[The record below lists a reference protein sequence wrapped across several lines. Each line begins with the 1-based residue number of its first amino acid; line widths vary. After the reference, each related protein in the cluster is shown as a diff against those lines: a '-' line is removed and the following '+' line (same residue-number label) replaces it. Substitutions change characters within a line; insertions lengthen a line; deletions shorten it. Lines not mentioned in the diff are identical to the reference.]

1 MKKKENKSVKEL
13 EAELTDL
20 VENDIDNENI
30 YHILVKLANIYI
42 QQNKYVYGYQGINE
56 VCHDV
61 ASDVWMAVRG
71 GRKITSWMYYI
82 GKMIKL
88 SYVPHQKKIEHET
101 IYTESEPIF
110 VENVK
115 RMCTSSAMSSEAD
128 FDTMER
134 QFILESIPNMIRD
147 AVMHG
152 KFKYGTKEWDDVYT
166 NMTLNL
172 LRELDGEDSKY
183 FMLDTSMKPYV
194 KVAIECFKNSFRSC
208 GFAGGFMDDVCV
220 TRDLSSLTELC
231 DDYKE
236 RG

>member
-1 MKKKENKSVKEL
+1 MKKTENKSVKEL
-13 EAELTDL
+13 EAELTNL
-20 VENDIDNENI
+20 VENDIDNEEI
-30 YHILVKLANIYI
+30 YKILVRLANIYI

-88 SYVPHQKKIEHET
+88 SYVPNQKKIEHET

-110 VENVK
+110 VENIK
-115 RMCTSSAMSSEAD
+115 RMCTSSAMSSETD

-134 QFILESIPNMIRD
+134 SFILDSIPNMIKD
-147 AVMHG
+147 AMKHG
-152 KFKYGTKEWDDVYT
+152 KFKYGTKEFDDVYI
-166 NMTLNL
+166 NMTFNL
-172 LRELDGEDSKY
+172 LRELDGEDAKY
-183 FMLDTSMKPYV
+183 FNVNQSMKPYV
-194 KVAIECFKNSFRSC
+194 KVAIEGFKNSFRSC
-208 GFAGGFMDDVCV
+208 GFASGFMDDISV

-231 DDYKE
+231 DDFKD
-236 RG
+236 R

>member
-1 MKKKENKSVKEL
+1 MRKTENKSVKEL

-30 YHILVKLANIYI
+30 YHILVKLANTYI
-42 QQNKYVYGYQGINE
+42 QQNKYVYGYQGISE

-61 ASDVWMAVRG
+61 ASDVWIAVRN

-88 SYVPHQKKIEHET
+88 SYVPNQKKIEHET
-101 IYTESEPIF
+101 IYTDSEPLF
-110 VENVK
+110 VENIK
-115 RMCTSSAMSSEAD
+115 RMCTSSAMSSDTD

-134 QFILESIPNMIRD
+134 SFILDNIPNMIKD
-147 AVMHG
+147 TMKHS

-166 NMTLNL
+166 NMTFNL

-183 FMLDTSMKPYV
+183 FSIHDSLKPYV
-194 KVAIECFKNSFRSC
+194 KFAVEDFKNSFRNC
-208 GFAGGFMDDVCV
+208 GFASGFMDDVQV
-220 TRDLSSLTELC
+220 TRDLLSLTELYE
-231 DDYKE
+231 DYKD